1 MRRHATAKQRAR
13 EGVIFMSAE
22 PHLNEIAVLLSNLF
36 GNALLRRKAALGL
49 DIAAVTYFLLIKDG
63 YSNLLLFS

>member
-1 MRRHATAKQRAR
+1 
-13 EGVIFMSAE
+13 MSAE